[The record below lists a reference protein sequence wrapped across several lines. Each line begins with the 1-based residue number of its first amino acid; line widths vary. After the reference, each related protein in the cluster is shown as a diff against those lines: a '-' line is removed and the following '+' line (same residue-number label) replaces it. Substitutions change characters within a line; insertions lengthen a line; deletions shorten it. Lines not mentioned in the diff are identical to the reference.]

1 MDDGSRG
8 ELEPFSFFRRLNAV
22 GSAGKRDSFAR
33 DRNTPVHVTET
44 TAHHFELVTI
54 IQVMGDTMSLAAVKA
69 HFSEVADRVE
79 KQQDRIVVTRNGR
92 PAVVLISPDDLD
104 SLEETLAI
112 LSDKRLLAKVRKGL
126 AEADAGKG
134 IPLEQVVESRRGG

>member
-1 MDDGSRG
+1 M
-8 ELEPFSFFRRLNAV
+8 RLDQRV
-22 GSAGKRDSFAR
+22 SAILL
-33 DRNTPVHVTET
+33 PET
-44 TAHHFELVTI
+44 AILRFTLRKLQPTTELVTI

>member
-1 MDDGSRG
+1 M
-8 ELEPFSFFRRLNAV
+8 SFGPPLVF
-22 GSAGKRDSFAR
+22 
-33 DRNTPVHVTET
+33 
-44 TAHHFELVTI
+44 VTI
-54 IQVMGDTMSLAAVKA
+54 IQVMSDTMSLAAVKA

-126 AEADAGKG
+126 AEANAGKG
-134 IPLEQVVESRRGG
+134 ISLEQVVKSRRRG

>member
-1 MDDGSRG
+1 M
-8 ELEPFSFFRRLNAV
+8 SFGPPLVF
-22 GSAGKRDSFAR
+22 
-33 DRNTPVHVTET
+33 
-44 TAHHFELVTI
+44 VTI
-54 IQVMGDTMSLAAVKA
+54 IQVMSDTMSLAAVKA

-112 LSDKRLLAKVRKGL
+112 LSDKRTLARESHWNKSSRAG
-126 AEADAGKG
+126 AGGDAASMAGRDHAIG
-134 IPLEQVVESRRGG
+134 TT